1 MKKIILAASILLTLQ
16 FAPSI
21 SYLAPIYADHNTV
34 SAQITDPGEEG
45 NPVTDPGEEGAPVT
59 DPGQSDSL
67 TIKNPLKVKNIQD
80 LLAAILS
87 AIVQIAIP
95 FLVLAVMWVGFLF
108 VAARGNPNKLAD
120 ARQALFYTLIGAL
133 IILGAQTLSVILSG
147 TIKQLTEGVGN

>member
-1 MKKIILAASILLTLQ
+1 MKYFFFLIPLFFASFLLSTPYQ
-16 FAPSI
+16 TFGQ
-21 SYLAPIYADHNTV
+21 ADD
-34 SAQITDPGEEG
+34 SGEGGSEIPDRGDGEG
-45 NPVTDPGEEGAPVT
+45 MFEK
-59 DPGQSDSL
+59 
-67 TIKNPLKVKNIQD
+67 IKNPLRIDNIQD

-120 ARQALFYTLIGAL
+120 ARQALFYTLLGAL

-147 TIKQLTEGVGN
+147 TISQLTEGVGN

>member
-1 MKKIILAASILLTLQ
+1 MKKIFLLFILSLSIATSHIIPTTFL
-16 FAPSI
+16 SI
-21 SYLAPIYADHNTV
+21 SNFVAYGAGEGDAP
-34 SAQITDPGEEG
+34 PGGGEG
-45 NPVTDPGEEGAPVT
+45 DAIPGIENPIGLDT
-59 DPGQSDSL
+59 
-67 TIKNPLKVKNIQD
+67 IQD

-120 ARQALFYTLIGAL
+120 ARQALFYTLLGAL

-147 TIKQLTEGVGN
+147 TISQLTEGVGN

>member
-1 MKKIILAASILLTLQ
+1 MKKIILIISVLLTLQ
-16 FAPSI
+16 FTPSI
-21 SYLAPIYADHNTV
+21 SYLTSIHIDQNT
-34 SAQITDPGEEG
+34 ALAEITDPGTEG
-45 NPVTDPGEEGAPVT
+45 DPIT

-147 TIKQLTEGVGN
+147 TISQLTEGVGN

>member
-21 SYLAPIYADHNTV
+21 SYLAPIYTDHNTV

-45 NPVTDPGEEGAPVT
+45 DPVT

-120 ARQALFYTLIGAL
+120 ARQALFYTLLGAL

-147 TIKQLTEGVGN
+147 TISQLTEGVGN

>member
-1 MKKIILAASILLTLQ
+1 MKYLLFIIPFFFVGFFVNTPYYAFGQADDVGTGSSEVSDRGDGKI
-16 FAPSI
+16 
-21 SYLAPIYADHNTV
+21 
-34 SAQITDPGEEG
+34 E
-45 NPVTDPGEEGAPVT
+45 
-59 DPGQSDSL
+59 
-67 TIKNPLKVKNIQD
+67 NPLKIDNIQD

-120 ARQALFYTLIGAL
+120 ARQALFYTLLGAL

-147 TIKQLTEGVGN
+147 TISQLTEGVGN